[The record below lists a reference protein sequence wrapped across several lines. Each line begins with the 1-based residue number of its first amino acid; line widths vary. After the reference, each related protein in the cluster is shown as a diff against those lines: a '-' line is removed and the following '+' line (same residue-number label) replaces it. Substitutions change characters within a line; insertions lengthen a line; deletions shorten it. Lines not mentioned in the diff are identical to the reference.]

1 MRWPLKK
8 TPREAP
14 SQQAAQPD
22 FLLLCLSMIHFAGLG
37 SLTSCATEK
46 KRKQSNAIK
55 IAGHTSII
63 PQQHAAKHGLRL
75 ERLENASGDPPRLL
89 GRDGEASASLRE
101 AVAGTRWAA
110 LEAAEAGERVAR
122 PWSEEH
128 GPLVQIFRL
137 TRAAEDLTPDW

>member
-1 MRWPLKK
+1 MLYGERVAAPLAAAFAAHLP
-8 TPREAP
+8 TASAVGLLAYHHR
-14 SQQAAQPD
+14 QAA
-22 FLLLCLSMIHFAGLG
+22 
-37 SLTSCATEK
+37 SLAFF
-46 KRKQSNAIK
+46 
-55 IAGHTSII
+55 
-63 PQQHAAKHGLRL
+63 QHAAKHGLRL

-110 LEAAEAGERVAR
+110 LEVAEAGERVAR

-128 GPLVQIFRL
+128 RPLIQIFRL